1 MAYNINDVY
10 NFLVFIVRKERGVFI
25 TIPEAMQT
33 IDNAQLEATEDWFS
47 QYGVTQIIHDAIRK
61 LRSQVQFTS
70 ASDGQVTFASDYL
83 HMIGNPYTVTGSTIN
98 AVRFVNEDEL
108 PFALTSQLRPVSTAK
123 PIAKDT
129 AVGFQ
134 IYPQSTQTGFYNY
147 LRRPA
152 TPVLGYTQAGR
163 TITYNPNTSTQLEFT
178 DVYINNIIA
187 RALKFWGINNL
198 LNCFYY
204 IFHLNRLSYISVTS
218 R

>member
-33 IDNAQLEATEDWFS
+33 IDNAQLEATEDWFAG
-47 QYGVTQIIHDAIRK
+47 YGVTQILHDAIRK

-70 ASDGQVTFASDYL
+70 SSDGQITFAADYL

-108 PFALTSQLRPVSTAK
+108 PFALTSQLRPVSTSK

-129 AVGFQ
+129 SGGFQ
-134 IYPQSTQTGFYNY
+134 LYPQSTQTGFYNY
-147 LRRPA
+147 LRRPNA
-152 TPVLGYTQAGR
+152 PVLGYTQTGR
-163 TITYNPNTSTQLEFT
+163 TITYDPNTSTQLEFT

-187 RALKFWGINNL
+187 RALKFWGINMAEQDIQQFAQL
-198 LNCFYY
+198 Q
-204 IFHLNRLSYISVTS
+204 TQETK
-218 R
+218 

>member
-163 TITYNPNTSTQLEFT
+163 TITYNPNTSVQLEFT

-187 RALKFWGINNL
+187 RALKFWGINMAEQDIQQFAQL
-198 LNCFYY
+198 Q
-204 IFHLNRLSYISVTS
+204 TQETK
-218 R
+218 

>member
-47 QYGVTQIIHDAIRK
+47 QYGVTQIIHDAIRQ

-108 PFALTSQLRPVSTAK
+108 PYALTSQLRPVSTSK

-129 AVGFQ
+129 SVGFQ

-152 TPVLGYTQAGR
+152 TPVLGYTQTGR
-163 TITYNPNTSTQLEFT
+163 TITYDPNTSTQLQFT

-187 RALKFWGINNL
+187 RALKFWGINMAEQDIQQFAQL
-198 LNCFYY
+198 Q
-204 IFHLNRLSYISVTS
+204 TQETK
-218 R
+218 

>member
-70 ASDGQVTFASDYL
+70 NPDGSVDFVSDYL

-108 PFALTSQLRPVSTAK
+108 PYALTSQLRTVSTSK
-123 PIAKDT
+123 PIARDRST
-129 AVGFQ
+129 GFQ
-134 IYPQSTQTGFYNY
+134 LYPQVAQTGFYNY
-147 LRRPA
+147 LRRPN
-152 TPVLGYTQAGR
+152 TPVLGYTQTGR
-163 TITYNPNTSTQLEFT
+163 TITYNPDTSTQLEFT

-187 RALKFWGINNL
+187 RALKFWGINMAEQDIQQFAQL
-198 LNCFYY
+198 Q
-204 IFHLNRLSYISVTS
+204 TQETK
-218 R
+218 

>member
-61 LRSQVQFTS
+61 LRMQVQFTS
-70 ASDGQVTFASDYL
+70 NSDGSVDFASDYL
-83 HMIGNPYTVTGSTIN
+83 HLIGNPYTVTGSTIN

-123 PIAKDT
+123 PIAKDRST
-129 AVGFQ
+129 GFQ
-134 IYPQSTQTGFYNY
+134 LYPQTTQTGFYNY

-152 TPVLGYTQAGR
+152 APVLGYTQTGR
-163 TITYNPNTSTQLEFT
+163 TITYNPSTSTQLEFT

-187 RALKFWGINNL
+187 RALKFWGINMAEQDIQQFAQL
-198 LNCFYY
+198 Q
-204 IFHLNRLSYISVTS
+204 TQETK
-218 R
+218 

>member
-187 RALKFWGINNL
+187 RALKFWGINMAEQDIQQFAQL
-198 LNCFYY
+198 Q
-204 IFHLNRLSYISVTS
+204 TQETK
-218 R
+218 